1 MKAGIL
7 TFHNSRNYGAVL
19 QAYALCSVMNRL
31 GVETEIINY
40 RSANIEDKLKL
51 WNPMKNLPKA
61 VLQFIFRYRKKRAFD
76 SFEKNVLKT
85 GKNAIKRD
93 TVIDELNKYDEVIV
107 GSDQVWNEK
116 IIGNDSTYFLPDVNG
131 KKIAYAASVG
141 DTVDISRD
149 ILKYI
154 KKYDCVSVRE
164 ERLNQVL
171 VSQGIESRTCCDPTV
186 LAGVDCFEKITAD
199 PIMKEDYVF
208 VFMIWDSPRL
218 LENAKKFAQANGLK
232 IINNKSSLEFFLH
245 CKPEE
250 FLSWIKNAS
259 FVFTNSFHGTVFSLL
274 FHKRFVSSICKNNNE
289 KNLRVKELMIY
300 LGCENNIINDENS
313 QIETIKKLDYDMI
326 EKKLQN
332 MREES
337 MIYLKKSLGTS

>member
-1 MKAGIL
+1 MIEITNEKTCTGC
-7 TFHNSRNYGAVL
+7 GACAAVCPQGAIQL
-19 QAYALCSVMNRL
+19 
-31 GVETEIINY
+31 
-40 RSANIEDKLKL
+40 IEDRKG
-51 WNPMKNLPKA
+51 
-61 VLQFIFRYRKKRAFD
+61 FRKPVINQESCIDCELCKKTCA
-76 SFEKNVLKT
+76 
-85 GKNAIKRD
+85 
-93 TVIDELNKYDEVIV
+93 
-107 GSDQVWNEK
+107 EK
-116 IIGNDSTYFLPDVNG
+116 IEFRKP
-131 KKIAYAASVG
+131 K
-141 DTVDISRD
+141 
-149 ILKYI
+149 
-154 KKYDCVSVRE
+154 
-164 ERLNQVL
+164 VL